1 MTTKYKVVKFIDTA
15 DHFDTIS
22 QAVKLIRS
30 NILKREKWEFTVDIK
45 GFMILQEFKSFSHW
59 IITGLK
65 SILDIYYS
73 KKKESKIFIDIV
85 GQIIIN
91 SVKTRTQVNYITN
104 KNF

>member
-1 MTTKYKVVKFIDTA
+1 M
-15 DHFDTIS
+15 
-22 QAVKLIRS
+22 KLIRS

-45 GFMILQEFKSFSHW
+45 GFMILQEFKSFLHW

-73 KKKESKIFIDIV
+73 KKKEIEKFVDIA

-91 SVKTRTQVNYITN
+91 SVKTRMQVNYIT
-104 KNF
+104 KNFDKKRKEITFTLGLALHIHKVTREK